1 MGRPHRIIQTGLTYH
16 VFTRCRN
23 LENYFLDECYKKLVI
38 QVILEIQK
46 KLNFELNDFIIMPN
60 HLHLVI
66 TTLNSTDTIS
76 KIMQVIKS
84 VIAKRMNKLL
94 GVRGP
99 FWNERF
105 GSRLVYFFPT
115 LCSYVASNPIRWGL
129 VKKPEEYKFGT
140 YQKYRNKEPECELNI
155 TLHKHFL
162 SLGKTLPE
170 CYEMQKELDM
180 FYIPAMP
187 QQ

>member
-1 MGRPHRIIQTGLTYH
+1 MGRPRRIIQTGLSYHTY
-16 VFTRCRN
+16 TRCRN
-23 LENYFLDECYKKLVI
+23 LENHFKNDRFKNLVI
-38 QVILEIQK
+38 KAILEIQK

-66 TTLNSTDTIS
+66 TTLNDKDTIS

-105 GSRLVYFFPT
+105 GSKIVYFFPA
-115 LCSYVASNPIRWGL
+115 LCSYIANNPVRKGL
-129 VKKPEEYKFGT
+129 IEKAEESKYGT
-140 YQKYRNKEPECELNI
+140 YHVYRQENSKCKLKI
-155 TLHKHFL
+155 TFHKQFL
-162 SLGKTLPE
+162 TLGKSLAE
-170 CYEMQKELDM
+170 CFERQMYLDM
-180 FYIPAMP
+180 FYIR
-187 QQ
+187 